1 MKMPRVKWIAFCGL
15 MLVMLLL
22 WSILVDVIRVRNRHH
37 SRFETSYGGPT
48 GVWTIQNPDQIEV
61 YRLAPPKVENLAHW
75 QELESYRVQSG
86 PITLSDSEKQQVSLV
101 FGTEANLLYDMLPGC
116 RPSYEIR
123 FHFVKDNQNLN
134 LLVCLQCNMVL
145 FFQDDRYLD
154 TASLLTNSAK
164 LLEICF
170 NLWPD
175 DPAIQ
180 DMKKHKNSH

>member
-1 MKMPRVKWIAFCGL
+1 
-15 MLVMLLL
+15 
-22 WSILVDVIRVRNRHH
+22 
-37 SRFETSYGGPT
+37 
-48 GVWTIQNPDQIEV
+48 
-61 YRLAPPKVENLAHW
+61 
-75 QELESYRVQSG
+75 
-86 PITLSDSEKQQVSLV
+86 
-101 FGTEANLLYDMLPGC
+101 
-116 RPSYEIR
+116 
-123 FHFVKDNQNLN
+123 
-134 LLVCLQCNMVL
+134 MVL